1 MAQLHLLPGL
11 GADARLFASLGEL
24 CLPIRSACLPAPAAH
39 ESMTAYALRVATQI
53 DVRPDDWI
61 GGSSLGALVAAEIAR
76 HRPVSG
82 LILIG
87 GALTSETV
95 MPLAKRLAPLARF
108 LPLRPFRAL
117 ISTRAGLT
125 LLFGPHTDSQ
135 QRLLVEM
142 LAATPDAMLRAGAH
156 LATSHF
162 PKFPPRCPVHA
173 IHGSIDSLMRPPL
186 SDCRLVPNAGHALA
200 LTHAH
205 EVTTFLR
212 ATLCQ

>member
-24 CLPIRSACLPAPAAH
+24 CIPIRSACLPVPAAH
-39 ESMTAYALRVATQI
+39 ESMAAYALRVATQI

-61 GGSSLGALVAAEIAR
+61 GGSSFGALVAAEIVR
-76 HRPVSG
+76 HRPISG

-95 MPLAKRLAPLARF
+95 APLAQWLAPLARF
-108 LPLRPFRAL
+108 LPLRPFRSL
-117 ISTRAGLT
+117 ISTRTGLT
-125 LLFGPHTDSQ
+125 LLFGPHTDID

-142 LAATPDAMLRAGAH
+142 LVATPDAMLRAGAH

-162 PKFPPRCPVHA
+162 PKQPVRCPVHA
-173 IHGSIDSLMRPPL
+173 IHGSTDRLMRPPL
-186 SDCRLVPNAGHALA
+186 SGCRLVPNAGHALA
-200 LTHAH
+200 LTHPH
-205 EVTTFLR
+205 EVTSFLR
-212 ATLCQ
+212 ETLCQ

>member
-11 GADARLFASLGEL
+11 GADARMFASLGEL
-24 CLPIRSACLPAPAAH
+24 CIPTRSTSLPVPATH
-39 ESMTAYALRVATQI
+39 ESMTAYALRVATHI
-53 DVRPDDWI
+53 DLRPEDWI
-61 GGSSLGALVAAEIAR
+61 GGSSFGALVAADIAR

-95 MPLAKRLAPLARF
+95 APLAQWLAPLARF
-108 LPLRPFRAL
+108 VPMRPFRAL

-125 LLFGPHTDSQ
+125 LLFGPHTDIH

-142 LAATPDAMLRAGAH
+142 LDATPDAMLRAGAR
-156 LATSHF
+156 LVTSHF
-162 PKFPPRCPVHA
+162 PRLPLRCPVHA

-200 LTHAH
+200 LTHPQ
-205 EVTTFLR
+205 EVTSFLR

>member
-11 GADARLFASLGEL
+11 GADERLFASLGEL
-24 CLPIRSACLPAPAAH
+24 CIPIRSTRLPEPATH

-53 DVRPDDWI
+53 DVRPDDWV
-61 GGSSLGALVAAEIAR
+61 GGSSFGGLVAADIAR
-76 HRPVSG
+76 HLPVSG

-87 GALTSETV
+87 SALTSETV
-95 MPLAKRLAPLARF
+95 APLAQWLAPLARF
-108 LPLRPFRAL
+108 LPLRPFRSL

-125 LLFGPHTDSQ
+125 LLFGPLTEIH

-142 LAATPDAMLRAGAH
+142 LVDTTDAMLRAGAH
-156 LATSHF
+156 LVTSHF
-162 PKFPPRCPVHA
+162 PKLPLRCPIHT
-173 IHGSIDSLMRPPL
+173 IHGTTDRLMRPPL
-186 SDCRLVPNAGHALA
+186 PGCRLVPNAGHALT
-200 LTHAH
+200 LTHPQ